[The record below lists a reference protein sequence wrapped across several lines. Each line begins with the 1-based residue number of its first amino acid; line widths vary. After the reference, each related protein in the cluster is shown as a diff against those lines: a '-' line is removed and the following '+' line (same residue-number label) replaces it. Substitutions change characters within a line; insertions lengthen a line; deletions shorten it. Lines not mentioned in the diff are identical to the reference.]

1 MGGNDVPPSGKGSDA
16 VAEDGPLSGVRVL
29 DCATVFAGPFAAQLL
44 GDFGADVVKI
54 EHPVHGDS
62 LRGHGRSKD
71 GVPLWWK
78 TVGRNKRC
86 VALNL
91 SDQAGAGL
99 LLRLAA
105 EADVLIESFRPGTLE
120 RWGLGVRE
128 LQAVNPGL
136 IIVRVTGYGQDGPYS
151 RRPAFGTLIEAMSGF
166 AAMTGEPDGPPTL
179 PPFGLADGVA
189 GIAAAT
195 ATMMALYARDTGRS
209 AGQVIDLA
217 ILEPLIAVLGAQAT
231 VYDQLGE
238 IAART
243 GNRSTNNA
251 PRNTYQT
258 CDGKWVAV
266 STSATSV
273 ARRVLTL
280 VGHPEVVD
288 EEWFATGA
296 GRAAHA
302 DLLDGY
308 VAQWVAQRTCEV
320 VLGEFEQAEAAV
332 AAVCDIADLMADPQ
346 VEYRQIFPEVSD
358 DELGAMR
365 MTNVMFRLGATP
377 GQIRWTGR
385 HHGQDTDEVLGAG
398 LGLAAEELADLRK
411 RQIIA

>member
-1 MGGNDVPPSGKGSDA
+1 
-16 VAEDGPLSGVRVL
+16 VADDGPLSGVRVL

-44 GDFGADVVKI
+44 GDFGADVIKI
-54 EHPVHGDS
+54 EHPTQADS
-62 LRGHGRSKD
+62 LRGHGRSKN

-86 VALNL
+86 IALDL

-105 EADVLIESFRPGTLE
+105 SADVLVESFRPGTLE
-120 RWGLGVRE
+120 RWGLSVPA
-128 LQAVNPGL
+128 LHAANPGL
-136 IIVRVTGYGQDGPYS
+136 VIVRVTGYGQDGPYS
-151 RRPAFGTLIEAMSGF
+151 KRPAFGTLIEAMSGF

-189 GIAAAT
+189 GIAAAA
-195 ATMMALYARDTGRS
+195 ATMMALYARDTRS
-209 AGQVIDLA
+209 GVGQVVDLA
-217 ILEPLIAVLGAQAT
+217 ILEPLISVLGAQASA
-231 VYDQLGE
+231 YDQLGE
-238 IAART
+238 IAKRT

-273 ARRVLTL
+273 ARRVMAL

-288 EEWFATGA
+288 EDWFATGA

-308 VAQWVAQRTCEV
+308 VAQWVATRTCAV
-320 VLGEFEQAEAAV
+320 VLEEFDRAQAAV
-332 AAVCDIADLMADPQ
+332 AAVYDIAGLMADPQ
-346 VEYRQIFPEVSD
+346 AECRHIFPVVPD

-385 HHGQDTDEVLGAG
+385 RHGQDTDEVLATE
-398 LGLAAEELADLRK
+398 LGLDAGELAELRK